1 MDAEDRVG
9 AAAEAVR
16 RERYML
22 HEDGTQVP
30 QSSAPQVVLRMLRLL
45 DVVAGD
51 TVLEVGTGSGYS
63 TALLAHLTGPAGRV
77 VSLDIDHEMVERAA
91 RLLRR
96 DGMRN
101 VTVRRADGRGGY
113 PAGGPYDRL
122 IAWASSNQTVPEAWR
137 EQVREGG
144 LIVAPV
150 RRGRRGAVIQLRV
163 LPAGR
168 VVEEDQ
174 IEAGF
179 IPLTVE
185 PLRPWEG

>member
-16 RERYML
+16 RDRYML

-45 DVVAGD
+45 NVVAGA

-77 VSLDIDHEMVERAA
+77 VSLDIDREMAERAA
-91 RLLRR
+91 RLLRG
-96 DGMRN
+96 DGVRN
-101 VTVRRADGRGGY
+101 VTVHCADGRGGY
-113 PAGGPYDRL
+113 PAGAPYDRL
-122 IAWASSNQTVPEAWR
+122 IAWASSSQTVPEPWTQ
-137 EQVREGG
+137 QVREGG

-150 RRGRRGAVIQLRV
+150 RRGRRGAVIRLRV

-168 VVEEDQ
+168 VAEEDE

-179 IPLTVE
+179 IPLTAA
-185 PLRPWEG
+185 PLRPWER